1 MFATAEGL
9 LTQEDLL
16 NSDGL
21 QEVFA
26 TNLFGHFLLVHH
38 RLRTHTF
45 CKKRH
50 NKTRNTA
57 NCFTTSSRIL
67 IFYHVY
73 ICTAI
78 PSPLHVFHSSSR
90 AAELMCFCPRPR
102 SGSWSLCCVTRPV
115 TRPGLCGPPPVTP
128 AAPPSACR
136 TYSTQTGRSPT
147 APPST
152 RRTCSA
158 WHSTGARTA
167 RSVCPAACRLAA
179 QECFH
184 VNVKPL

>member
-38 RLRTHTF
+38 TH
-45 CKKRH
+45 KEASQQ
-50 NKTRNTA
+50 NN
-57 NCFTTSSRIL
+57 SRQTVSPPQAENR
-67 IFYHVY
+67 IFYHVQ

-78 PSPLHVFHSSSR
+78 LSPLLVFHSSSR
-90 AAELMCFCPRPR
+90 AAELMSFCLWPR
-102 SGSWSLCCVTRPV
+102 SGSWSLCCVTRPAA
-115 TRPGLCGPPPVTP
+115 RPGLCGPPPVTP
-128 AAPPSACR
+128 AALPSACR
-136 TYSTQTGRSPT
+136 TCSTEMGQSPT
-147 APPST
+147 APLST

-158 WHSTGARTA
+158 WRSTGARTA
-167 RSVCPAACRLAA
+167 RSVCPTACRLAA
-179 QECFH
+179 QKLIL
-184 VNVKPL
+184 VIK